1 MSRYDKIIQRFSRRL
16 NQIEEDLREK
26 RFTESDLE
34 REGQK
39 RKSATGF
46 APRLSEYEYYQAQE
60 LKEEL
65 AERYRDQSLNKVI
78 PGEKISNQYGTFYH
92 LSEQVKEDS
101 FKPEKET
108 VEKTILSF
116 FSLLPGIREYREDQL
131 KRAGYKSIQDL
142 ISHPRWGTEA
152 ELVLQV
158 VFEEDKLGLQHL
170 LSSRLPKSHPL
181 IFSLSSFHPWE
192 DFLFLDIETLG
203 LFGGNL
209 VILIGI
215 ATLEDGKKMKLDQF
229 LALEV
234 EEEIGLLKAF
244 SEYLSKSKSLVSFN
258 GKAFDIPFL
267 EGRLRYYGIVPDLH
281 KSHFDLLHFSRRIW
295 KDQLPDFCLDTIERN
310 ILKEKRSTHLP
321 SSLVPEFYSDYLKTK
336 NYGLLKPIVEHN
348 RQDVLT
354 LVRIFSELHR
364 STTALG

>member
-1 MSRYDKIIQRFSRRL
+1 MSRYDKIIQRFSRKL
-16 NQIEEDLREK
+16 SELEEEIRQEQFSKTRDKEK
-26 RFTESDLE
+26 RSEPASPFAYRLTED
-34 REGQK
+34 
-39 RKSATGF
+39 
-46 APRLSEYEYYQAQE
+46 EYYQALE
-60 LKEEL
+60 LKREL
-65 AERYRDQSLNKVI
+65 VERYENQPLNGVI
-78 PGEKISNQYGTFYH
+78 SGEKISNQHGTFYH
-92 LSEQVKEDS
+92 ISEEIKEDS
-101 FKPEKET
+101 FKSEKET

-116 FSLLPGIREYREDQL
+116 FSLLPGIREYREEQL
-131 KRAGYKSIQDL
+131 KRADYKNLQDL
-142 ISHPRWGTEA
+142 ISHPRWGKEA
-152 ELVLQV
+152 EFVLKI
-158 VFEEDKLGLQHL
+158 VFDQDKLELQNL

-215 ATLEDGKKMKLDQF
+215 ATLEDGKKTRLDQF

-244 SEYLSKSKSLVSFN
+244 SDYLTKSKSLVSFN
-258 GKAFDIPFL
+258 GKAFDVPFL
-267 EGRLRYYGIVPDLH
+267 EGRLRYYGIIPDLH
-281 KSHFDLLHFSRRIW
+281 KPHFDLLHFSRRIW
-295 KDQLPDFCLDTIERN
+295 RNQLPDFCLDTIERN

-321 SSLVPEFYSDYLKTK
+321 SSLVPEFYSDYLRTK

-364 STTALG
+364 CTTA

>member
-1 MSRYDKIIQRFSRRL
+1 MSRYDKIIQRFSRKL
-16 NQIEEDLREK
+16 NELEAEIRQEQFSKSREREK
-26 RFTESDLE
+26 KTEP
-34 REGQK
+34 
-39 RKSATGF
+39 ATPF
-46 APRLSEYEYYQAQE
+46 ASRLSEDEYYQALE
-60 LKEEL
+60 LKREL
-65 AERYRDQSLNKVI
+65 VERYGNQPLNKVI
-78 PGEKISNQYGTFYH
+78 SGEKISNRYGTFYH
-92 LSEQVKEDS
+92 ISEKIKEDS
-101 FKPEKET
+101 FKPEKEI
-108 VEKTILSF
+108 VEEAILSF
-116 FSLLPGIREYREDQL
+116 LSLLPGIREYREDQL
-131 KRAGYKSIQDL
+131 KRSGYKNLLDL
-142 ISHPRWGTEA
+142 ISHPRWGKEA
-152 ELVLQV
+152 EVVLQV
-158 VFEEDKLGLQHL
+158 VSDQDKLELQNL

-181 IFSLSSFHPWE
+181 IYGLSSFHPWE

-215 ATLEDGKKMKLDQF
+215 ATLEDGKKIKLDQF

-244 SEYLSKSKSLVSFN
+244 SEYLAKSKSLVSFN
-258 GKAFDIPFL
+258 GKAFDVPFL
-267 EGRLRYYGIVPDLH
+267 EGRLRYYGIIPDLH
-281 KSHFDLLHFSRRIW
+281 KPHYDLLHFSRRVW
-295 KDQLPDFCLDTIERN
+295 RNQLPDFCLDTIERN

-364 STTALG
+364 CTTA

>member
-1 MSRYDKIIQRFSRRL
+1 MSRYDKIIQRFSRKLDKLEAEIRQEQL
-16 NQIEEDLREK
+16 SESRSKEK
-26 RFTESDLE
+26 RPEPAASF
-34 REGQK
+34 
-39 RKSATGF
+39 ATK
-46 APRLSEYEYYQAQE
+46 LTQDEYYQALE
-60 LKEEL
+60 LKGEL
-65 AERYRDQSLNKVI
+65 VESYKGQPLSKVI
-78 PGEKISNQYGTFYH
+78 SGETISNRYGTFYH
-92 LSEQVKEDS
+92 ISEEIKESS
-101 FKPEKET
+101 FKPDKEKVEET
-108 VEKTILSF
+108 VLSF

-131 KRAGYKSIQDL
+131 KRAGYKNLLDL
-142 ISHPRWGTEA
+142 VSHPRWGKEA

-158 VFEEDKLGLQHL
+158 VLDQEKHGLQNL

-215 ATLEDGKKMKLDQF
+215 ATVGEGKRITLDQF

-234 EEEIGLLKAF
+234 EEEIGLLRSF

-258 GKAFDIPFL
+258 GKAFDVPFL
-267 EGRLRYYGIVPDLH
+267 EGRLRYYGIIPDLR
-281 KSHFDLLHFSRRIW
+281 KPHFDLLHFSRRVW
-295 KDQLPDFCLDTIERN
+295 KNQLPDFCLDTIEKN
-310 ILKEKRSTHLP
+310 ILKEKRPTHLP

-364 STTALG
+364 CTSMTG